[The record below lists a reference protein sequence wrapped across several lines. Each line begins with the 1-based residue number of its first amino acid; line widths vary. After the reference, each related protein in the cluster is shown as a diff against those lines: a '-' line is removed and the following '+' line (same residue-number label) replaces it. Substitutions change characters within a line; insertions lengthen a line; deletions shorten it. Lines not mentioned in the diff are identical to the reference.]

1 MSIVNEAAQWA
12 VLIFLGIFV
21 LGLTRQLGA
30 FLTTTRAMKAD
41 VTGPSIGKV
50 VPRSLLSAEERRRLV
65 DLIRG
70 RGVDWA
76 AILAVDDRCSGC
88 DELIAG
94 LEADGVPEGAPLFVF
109 SRQSDEEHRR
119 RLAAIADHV
128 VVDERR
134 MKRADLT
141 ITPFAMLVDDELRI
155 ARKAIGTELMPM
167 LERWRAERDG
177 TADPAQSNG
186 HGHGH
191 EHLAIIRE
199 EGA

>member
-30 FLTTTRAMKAD
+30 FLTATRGQKAE
-41 VTGPSIGKV
+41 VTGPTTGKV
-50 VPRSLLSAEERRRLV
+50 LPRSLLSAPERQRLSE
-65 DLIRG
+65 LIRG

-88 DELIAG
+88 DELLAG

-109 SRQSDEEHRR
+109 SRSSNEEHQR
-119 RLAAIADHV
+119 RLAGIADHV
-128 VVDERR
+128 VVDPRR
-134 MKRADLT
+134 MKRANLT
-141 ITPFAMLVDDELRI
+141 VTPFAILVDEELRVV
-155 ARKAIGTELMPM
+155 RKAIGTELMP
-167 LERWRAERDG
+167 LIEQWRENRDG
-177 TADPAQSNG
+177 DPARQNG
-186 HGHGH
+186 DHAH

>member
-12 VLIFLGIFV
+12 LLIFLGIFV

-30 FLTTTRAMKAD
+30 FLTATRDQKAA

-50 VPRSLLSAEERRRLV
+50 VPRSLLSAQERQRLA

-70 RGVDWA
+70 RGVDWG
-76 AILAVDDRCSGC
+76 AILAVDDRCTGC
-88 DELIAG
+88 DELLAG
-94 LEADGVPEGAPLFVF
+94 LEADGVPERGPLFVF
-109 SRQSDEEHRR
+109 SRSSDEEHQR

-128 VVDERR
+128 VVDPRR
-134 MKRADLT
+134 MKRANLT
-141 ITPFAMLVDDELRI
+141 ITPFAILVDEHLNVV
-155 ARKAIGTELMPM
+155 RKAIGTELVP
-167 LERWRAERDG
+167 LIERWREERDG
-177 TADPAQSNG
+177 DPAGQNG
-186 HGHGH
+186 APH